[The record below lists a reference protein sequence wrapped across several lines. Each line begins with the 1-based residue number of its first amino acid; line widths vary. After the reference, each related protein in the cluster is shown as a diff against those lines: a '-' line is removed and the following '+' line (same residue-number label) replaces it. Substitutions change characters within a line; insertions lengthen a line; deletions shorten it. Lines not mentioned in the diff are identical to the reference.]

1 MKMKEDEL
9 IQREMAV
16 QQREKFLNEREK
28 HLNQLTEA
36 LYYKR
41 QQQHFGEHDLYITSH
56 EEK

>member
-16 QQREKFLNEREK
+16 QQREKCLNEREK

-41 QQQHFGEHDLYITSH
+41 QQQHFGGPDLYHSQ